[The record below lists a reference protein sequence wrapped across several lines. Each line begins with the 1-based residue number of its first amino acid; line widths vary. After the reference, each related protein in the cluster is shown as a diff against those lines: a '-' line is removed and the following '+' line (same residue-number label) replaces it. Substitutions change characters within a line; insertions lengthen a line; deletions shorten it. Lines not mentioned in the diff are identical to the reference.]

1 MMEGVVRSGTGRR
14 MWSYGVDGAIA
25 GKTGTTNDNSDA
37 WFMGYTPQLLCGVWS
52 GCDDRFIRFSST
64 TNGQGA
70 SAALPVW
77 AYFYNKVEHDKTLP
91 YSDKP
96 DFVKPDV
103 GIEEPNFDYTNDLQ
117 TILGAQGDDV
127 GNGQSQDYEQGYDN
141 THPQNIA
148 PESDTHDLNNY
159 NQSPSGEDAQP
170 LNDNKTPAN
179 KNEKQNTDTS
189 QKPKAVMPK
198 KGGGK

>member
-1 MMEGVVRSGTGRR
+1 M
-14 MWSYGVDGAIA
+14 
-25 GKTGTTNDNSDA
+25 
-37 WFMGYTPQLLCGVWS
+37 
-52 GCDDRFIRFSST
+52 
-64 TNGQGA
+64 
-70 SAALPVW
+70 
-77 AYFYNKVEHDKTLP
+77 P

-103 GIEEPNFDYTNDLQ
+103 GVEEPNYDYTNDLQ
-117 TILGAQGDDV
+117 MSLGAQGDDV

-159 NQSPSGEDAQP
+159 EQSPSGEDAQP
-170 LNDNKTPAN
+170 VNDNKPPVN
-179 KNEKQNTDTS
+179 KKGSDTS